1 MDWKRLYLS
10 FDGRINRKPFWI
22 GLIVLG
28 LVNVG
33 VQIII
38 SFAFPDSNTA
48 VILTALVT
56 LLYLYPMVA
65 IYVKRCHDRGK
76 SGWWC
81 LLLLIPLIGAIW
93 ALIDLGILRGT
104 DGPNDYGPDPLGSG
118 SRADV
123 FD

>member
-28 LVNVG
+28 IVNLG
-33 VQIII
+33 VQVII
-38 SFAFPDSNTA
+38 SMAFPGSNTA
-48 VILTALVT
+48 VMLTALVT
-56 LLYLYPMVA
+56 LVYLYPMVA

-81 LLLLIPLIGAIW
+81 LLLLVPLVGALW
-93 ALIDLGILRGT
+93 ALIDLGILKGT

-118 SRADV
+118 ARADV